1 MPGGAP
7 ERLETVMPSLFRTP
21 RPRVLMS
28 SILLAILLQALS
40 ISARAEVQ
48 VTGEPDAIQ
57 VEAKEAS
64 VEELLTALRKAYGL
78 QYWSSANLS
87 RSVSGTY
94 AGSLQQVV
102 SRVLMLQDYDFLAET
117 TEHGTIVAVY
127 GKNAAPGSNVNLV
140 SQPAPAPPRAVAP
153 PMAPPLP
160 SRLDQIRGAAQF
172 GQSMKRRQRQF

>member
-1 MPGGAP
+1 
-7 ERLETVMPSLFRTP
+7 
-21 RPRVLMS
+21 
-28 SILLAILLQALS
+28 
-40 ISARAEVQ
+40 
-48 VTGEPDAIQ
+48 
-57 VEAKEAS
+57 
-64 VEELLTALRKAYGL
+64 
-78 QYWSSANLS
+78 
-87 RSVSGTY
+87 
-94 AGSLQQVV
+94 VV

-140 SQPAPAPPRAVAP
+140 SQAAPAPPRVVAP

>member
-1 MPGGAP
+1 M
-7 ERLETVMPSLFRTP
+7 RSLFRTP
-21 RPRVLMS
+21 KPRVLMA
-28 SILLAILLQALS
+28 SILLAIFVHALS

-48 VTGEPDAIQ
+48 VTGESDAIQ

-102 SRVLMLQDYDFLAET
+102 SRVLLLHGYDFIAET
-117 TEHGTIVAVY
+117 SAHGTIVGVY
-127 GKNAAPGSNVNLV
+127 DKSAAPGSNVNLV
-140 SQPAPAPPRAVAP
+140 VSKPARAPPMTAVAP
-153 PMAPPLP
+153 PMAAVAPPMAAVA
-160 SRLDQIRGAAQF
+160 RRGFAP
-172 GQSMKRRQRQF
+172 

>member
-1 MPGGAP
+1 
-7 ERLETVMPSLFRTP
+7 MPSLLSTP
-21 RPRVLMS
+21 RPRALICSLLLGMS
-28 SILLAILLQALS
+28 GQALS
-40 ISARAEVQ
+40 LGARAEVQ
-48 VTGEPDAIQ
+48 ITGEGDAVQ
-57 VEAKEAS
+57 VDAKEAS
-64 VEELLTALRKAYGL
+64 VEELLSALRKAYGL
-78 QYWSSANLS
+78 RYSSSANLS

-140 SQPAPAPPRAVAP
+140 SQTTPAPPRAVAP